1 MAAKAGCGPVPS
13 RDSQSRIAECA
24 LAGVVTRY
32 MTKVGSAGAREG
44 FLFKNAAARFE
55 VEDD

>member
-1 MAAKAGCGPVPS
+1 VDPS
-13 RDSQSRIAECA
+13 RLGIVNREVPEGA
-24 LAGVVTRY
+24 LAVAVTRY